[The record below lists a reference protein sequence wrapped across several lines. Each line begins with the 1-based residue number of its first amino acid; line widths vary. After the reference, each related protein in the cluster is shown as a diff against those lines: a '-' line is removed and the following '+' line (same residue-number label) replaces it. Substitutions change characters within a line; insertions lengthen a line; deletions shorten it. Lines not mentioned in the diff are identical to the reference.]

1 MYTWYPQLVCLYPV
15 CLGVTAM
22 NNIKQLE
29 YLFRVHVMISVVH
42 NGGSGE
48 CLQHLL
54 AALGYVMLIWKV
66 TLQEIIVSYVVSYLI
81 RIFTPSWLVAV

>member
-1 MYTWYPQLVCLYPV
+1 
-15 CLGVTAM
+15 M

-66 TLQEIIVSYVVSYLI
+66 TLQKIIVSCVVSYLHQNLYTI
-81 RIFTPSWLVAV
+81 MACGSVSHHWVF